1 MRHILCSGILLCCAM
16 LVACNEEQP
25 SPPRANQTLAESNP
39 LAEVK
44 AEVAKDPKN
53 ADAWYHLA
61 DLYERSGMYSEEA
74 EALLKVISI
83 DPARE
88 AAYVKL
94 GTAYN
99 RLGRYPDAIT
109 QFKKA
114 VKLKPKNPVVYNNM
128 AFAYG
133 RTGKTEEQI
142 SALKQA
148 ISLRPSYASA
158 HYNLGMVYLQ
168 RKDREHA
175 LQQYAALKNIDDAF
189 AASLKKEIDARS
201 GR

>member
-1 MRHILCSGILLCCAM
+1 MRRILLSGIM
-16 LVACNEEQP
+16 LSSAVLFACNEEQP
-25 SPPRANQTLAESNP
+25 SSPRTGQTLIETNP
-39 LAEVK
+39 LSEVK
-44 AEVAKDPKN
+44 AEVTKDPKN

-61 DLYERSGMYSEEA
+61 DLYERSSMYQEET

-83 DPARE
+83 DPARGS
-88 AAYVKL
+88 AYEKL

-114 VKLKPKNPVVYNNM
+114 AKLSPRNPVVYNNM

-133 RTGKTEEQI
+133 KTGKTDEQVA
-142 SALKQA
+142 ALKQA
-148 ISLRPSYASA
+148 LSLRPSYATA
-158 HYNLGMVYLQ
+158 HYNLGMVYLH
-168 RKDREHA
+168 RKDKERA
-175 LQQYAALKNIDDAF
+175 LQQYAALKNIDETM
-189 AASLKKEIDARS
+189 AAALKKEIDTRS